1 MEQPIQTRRV
11 SLAYDADAFR
21 RDVVAGLTVAAVAV
35 PQAMAYAL
43 IAGIPPAYGLYTAIV
58 VTALGSLF
66 GSSDHLVNG
75 PTNAISLVV
84 FSAIAGLTFAP
95 GDPSRLQA
103 VFVLALLVG
112 VMQILIA
119 LFKLG
124 DLTRYVSESVIL
136 GFMAGAGFLVALEQV
151 HNLFG
156 LHKQGDGNLHFLH
169 RFWLTITEGGPIS
182 PYATLVG
189 VFTIVIVVALREI
202 GQRIRVQIPDM
213 LVGLLVTSVVVGW
226 FGWGD
231 DVEGRGPLL
240 EVVGAVPKTLPTF
253 HLPPL
258 RYDWIRQLS
267 GSALAISLLGLLEA
281 LAIAKSIA
289 SRTHQTLDFNKQC
302 LAEGLAN
309 LGGGVL
315 QCMPGSGSLT
325 RSAINY
331 QAGAATKLSGVYS
344 AIAVAT
350 TVVLFAP
357 LARYVPKATL
367 AGILIVTAW
376 RLVDKPRLRYC
387 LRATR
392 FDAYLAIATAL
403 ACVFISIEFS
413 ILIGTFLSFLLF
425 VPRAARLQAAELTVG
440 PDRVL
445 RERTPDDP
453 ECTLMAL
460 FSLEGELFFGA
471 APELEGH
478 LEGIER
484 RVEQGA
490 KVVVIRLK
498 RVRNPDM
505 VCLEIFDRFIRHMT
519 ERKVPVLFCGVR
531 ADFAEVMKNVRF
543 HHRLPAECLFLE
555 EATNGSSTLRA
566 VRRAYEILGRE
577 RCPKCPRPAEP
588 EPAGP
593 DFTYMI

>member
-1 MEQPIQTRRV
+1 MEQPIQTRRD
-11 SLAYDADAFR
+11 SFAYNVHALR
-21 RDVVAGLTVAAVAV
+21 RDLISGLTVAAVAV

-43 IAGIPPAYGLYTAIV
+43 IAGIPPQYGLYTAIV
-58 VTALGSLF
+58 VTALGSIF

-84 FSAIAGLTFAP
+84 FSAVAGLALVP
-95 GDPSRLQA
+95 GERIEA
-103 VFVLALLVG
+103 VFVLAILVG
-112 VMQILIA
+112 IIQILIA

-151 HNLFG
+151 HNLLG
-156 LHKQGDGNLHFLH
+156 LHAQGDGNLHFLH
-169 RFWLTITEGGPIS
+169 RFWLTIAHGGSIN

-189 VFTIVIVVALREI
+189 IATIVIVVALRTLGE
-202 GQRIRVQIPDM
+202 GIRMQIPDM
-213 LVGLLVTSVVVGW
+213 LIGLLLTSAVVGW
-226 FGWGD
+226 FGWGEKA
-231 DVEGRGPLL
+231 EGRAALL
-240 EVVGAVPKTLPTF
+240 EVVGRVPDALPTF
-253 HLPPL
+253 HLPHL

-267 GSALAISLLGLLEA
+267 GSALAIALLGLLEA

-289 SRTHQTLDFNKQC
+289 SRTHQTLDFNRQC
-302 LAEGLAN
+302 LAEGISN
-309 LGGGVL
+309 LGGGVM

-325 RSAINY
+325 RSAINF

-344 AIAVAT
+344 AIAVAV

-392 FDAYLAIATAL
+392 FDAYLALATAA
-403 ACVFISIEFS
+403 ACVLISIEFS

-425 VPRAARLQAAELTVG
+425 VPRAARLQASELTVG

-445 RERTPDDP
+445 RERGPDDAP
-453 ECTLMAL
+453 CTLMAL

-478 LEGIER
+478 LQEIER
-484 RVEQGA
+484 RVEQGT
-490 KVVVIRLK
+490 KVVVLRLK

-505 VCLEIFDRFIRHMT
+505 VCLEIFDRFITHMT

-531 ADFAEVMKNVRF
+531 PDFAEVMKNVRF
-543 HHRLPAECLFLE
+543 HHRLPADCLFLE
-555 EATNGSSTLRA
+555 EATNFSSTLRA
-566 VRRAYEILGRE
+566 VRRAYEILDRE

-588 EPAGP
+588 EAPGP
-593 DFTYMI
+593 EFTYMI